1 MSWHGN
7 WSTSSGKGWRRDSWN
22 SSGSGRWTHSGDSQP
37 SWGKGNGESWNNSWD
52 RGTLLPGPP
61 QPSWIATVAANSVE
75 SAVTSS
81 ISRSLRDAATSWV
94 QSFFSRV
101 IGGSGT
107 SSSLPAATPESHP
120 GPVAAPAM
128 TKESDREVC
137 DDVICVAQRLIMEV
151 RKAAAADGRITP
163 TPKVGKKKLPRRSY
177 FKVPSSDSSGEEVL
191 RKRHCGKAVAHP
203 VTLPLMRPSVGIHI
217 FSLGSGDPGLCIRLI
232 ALSVA
237 LVSHV
242 ARGCILVVPL
252 KTSPI
257 VIGALTAD
265 SCPL

>member
-1 MSWHGN
+1 
-7 WSTSSGKGWRRDSWN
+7 
-22 SSGSGRWTHSGDSQP
+22 
-37 SWGKGNGESWNNSWD
+37 
-52 RGTLLPGPP
+52 
-61 QPSWIATVAANSVE
+61 
-75 SAVTSS
+75 
-81 ISRSLRDAATSWV
+81 
-94 QSFFSRV
+94 
-101 IGGSGT
+101 
-107 SSSLPAATPESHP
+107 
-120 GPVAAPAM
+120 
-128 TKESDREVC
+128 
-137 DDVICVAQRLIMEV
+137 MEV